1 MKSTRRKQAGKE
13 RSKKMARIL
22 SKEQNRKYEADM
34 AELARY
40 RAIGIPPEK
49 IEELLFPE
57 AAPLPLI

>member
-1 MKSTRRKQAGKE
+1 
-13 RSKKMARIL
+13 MARIL

-49 IEELLFPE
+49 IEELLCLE
-57 AAPLPLI
+57 DAPLPLSPYD